1 MHNNVIILIV
11 LIGFFIFSCDG
22 TSDDIEA
29 PAVTIIQPLENDT
42 ILLSITK
49 EVNIRFTTSDND
61 ELHDVIVYV
70 KNTAGKILY
79 STTNDVDQKT
89 YNYSEQYKPSNIN
102 VLTQLKLETHI
113 TDHSDNHTFK
123 SVSFFVRP

>member
-22 TSDDIEA
+22 STDDIEA
-29 PAVTIIQPLENDT
+29 PVVNIIQPVENDT
-42 ILLSITK
+42 IVLSTTSEI
-49 EVNIRFTTSDND
+49 NIRFTASDND

-70 KNTAGKILY
+70 KNTSGQILY
-79 STTNDVDQKT
+79 STTKDVDQKS
-89 YNYSEQYKPSNIN
+89 YNYSERYKPSNIN
-102 VLTQLKLETHI
+102 SITQLKLETHI